1 MTSFVLDI
9 QKWCNEIAPLAMN
22 KEVCNAFEEIATGA
36 VVESPDPP
44 GIGGFSKGLLK
55 NSWFPEVGGIDPTV
69 GTVPNATGA
78 DSLSRIKGVVKIFPF
93 FGKDNFITLT
103 NSVEHAYRAE
113 WLGWPAGEGSNGFL
127 WSGRV
132 GPYAMVQTAITNY
145 KAKHP

>member
-9 QKWCNEIAPLAMN
+9 KAFEEQALLMAN
-22 KEVCNAFEEIATGA
+22 KSVCNAFEEIATGA

-55 NSWFPEVGGIDPTV
+55 NSWYPEVGGIDNTV
-69 GTVPNATGA
+69 GTVANPTGA
-78 DSLSRIKGVVKIFPF
+78 DSLSRIKAVTSIFPF
-93 FGKDNFITLT
+93 YGKDNFVTLT
-103 NSVEHAYRAE
+103 NSVEHAYRSE
-113 WLGWPAGEGSNGFL
+113 FIGWPAGEGANGFV

-145 KAKHP
+145 RAKHI